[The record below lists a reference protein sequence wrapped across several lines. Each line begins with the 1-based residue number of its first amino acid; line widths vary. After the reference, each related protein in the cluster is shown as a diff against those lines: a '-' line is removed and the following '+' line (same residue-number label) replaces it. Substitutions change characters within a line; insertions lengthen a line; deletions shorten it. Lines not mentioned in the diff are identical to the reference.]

1 MTRRRVYDRICILL
15 PVLLALA
22 FTSACLSDPPDI
34 PDDRV
39 RFPLPGPTLSPVSVT
54 IEDYQNGK
62 LFYRVDCDAT
72 ADTPATD
79 LRRQGRILSATVFAA
94 WQPLLDTSSS
104 LTILDRKPLAIPP
117 TCTRLVS
124 LGTGTL
130 TAAAQGSDLRL
141 VVGIEWTERGVA
153 SNTPPGR
160 TTVAFTLLRD
170 GTLHRVRSN

>member
-1 MTRRRVYDRICILL
+1 MTRRRMYERICILL

-22 FTSACLSDPPDI
+22 FTSGCLSDPPDI

-39 RFPLPGPTLSPVSVT
+39 QFPLPGPVLPPVSVT
-54 IEDYQNGK
+54 IDDYQNGK
-62 LFYRVDCDAT
+62 LSYHTECDAT

-79 LRRQGRILSATVFAA
+79 LRRQARILSATIFTA
-94 WQPLLDTSSS
+94 WQPLLDTSPNVA
-104 LTILDRKPLAIPP
+104 ILDRKPLAIPP

-124 LGTGTL
+124 LGTGVL
-130 TAAAQGSDLRL
+130 AAAAQGGDLRL
-141 VVGIEWTERGVA
+141 LVGIEWTERGIA

-170 GTLHRVRSN
+170 GTLHRVKSN